1 MKLLEIN
8 NIVKKDIPLH
18 YRKEFTA
25 EAIFSI
31 GGDKFLTKNIMFT
44 IEYNHSGDFDVKV
57 NLLEPLNYPL
67 LPTLRM
73 LKDLII
79 DLEKRGT
86 L

>member
-31 GGDKFLTKNIMFT
+31 AEDRLLTKNIKFI

-73 LKDLII
+73 IKELII
-79 DLEKRGT
+79 DLEKRGA